1 MKTAAVI
8 CEYNPFHYGHKY
20 QLDETRKAGA
30 SHIVC
35 VMSGNF
41 TQRGDVA
48 VFDKYLRAKT
58 ALENGADLV
67 IELPTKYSLCAAE
80 GFAAGAVGI
89 IHSLGCVEM
98 LSFGSES
105 GDISALR
112 EASAAADYAI
122 NSPKF
127 SELMKSGKSYPA
139 ALAEAVNEYYTDDV
153 YETLSQP
160 NNTLAV
166 EYLSALDNL
175 GSRIEPFTVARSGA
189 AHDSTEAD
197 GGFASA
203 TLIRKRIAE
212 GADYSEFAPIV
223 DAPAAD
229 ISRLERAILA
239 KLRTMRTEE
248 LLRAYDSAN
257 GLAERLHKTIRKANT
272 LDELYFLTKTK
283 RYTLARIR
291 RAVLCSFLGLDKSS
305 LLVPNAYIRVL
316 GMNSR
321 GREILSAAKCPLPID
336 TSLRALSKSSREAR
350 KQAAFEE
357 RCGDIYSLAFEKAR
371 PCGYELTAKPV
382 ILD

>member
-105 GDISALR
+105 GDIAALR